1 MIFFQSVGLFCVIQ
15 LSLLIGRIPKS
26 DDLPTITGRSKNR
39 SMQEMLPLSNKH
51 NKETAKTVAEQS
63 LLRQS
68 RTT

>member
-1 MIFFQSVGLFCVIQ
+1 MIFLQSVGLFCVIQ

-51 NKETAKTVAEQS
+51 NKESAKTVAEQA

>member
-1 MIFFQSVGLFCVIQ
+1 MIFLQSVGLFCVIQ

-51 NKETAKTVAEQS
+51 NKEAAKTVAEQS